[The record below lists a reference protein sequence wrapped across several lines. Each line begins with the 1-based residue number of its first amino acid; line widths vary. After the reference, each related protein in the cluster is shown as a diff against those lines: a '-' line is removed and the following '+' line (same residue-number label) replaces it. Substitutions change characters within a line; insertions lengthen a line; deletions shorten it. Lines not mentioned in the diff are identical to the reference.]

1 MFFLGPNDLVK
12 IKALIASEV
21 ARRVNTTGRAG
32 DQTVEHQEQ
41 QAPEHYIALSPRGGI
56 PALTKG
62 TASDPFGDPDRP
74 GYAECQ
80 IFRVQRER
88 EIESDGNPAIW
99 QTPLYIERVY
109 NLSQSPIPEDVWVQ
123 IKRDKNGDWLAET
136 ATGLDS
142 RIIIEETTRLPSVG
156 TATID
161 TTKIYIYKDVPTP
174 DTRGTDPVII
184 IEMYEEDNQQ
194 FVTETY
200 YPGGTDEQFVTQ
212 TIVTPNL
219 YEFVTNIYDLP
230 YSGTGTQESTT
241 SYNLKIYPN
250 FVDVKIKFPQL
261 PWFQTRY
268 IPDVSNP
275 EDPQFVIEHG
285 VLDPDDQQFVTGVTE
300 IHHIDP
306 QFQVPASYEVL
317 YEFVTGSGDSVT
329 GAILYT
335 PVGGII
341 NGIGTNIEWAG
352 TLEGGGSG
360 GSLTW
365 VLLGT
370 VTHADLTD
378 ADGSQN
384 VNVAYT
390 LPAKGALHAI
400 LSRTKVV
407 GSGGGVA
414 TLTHQPTVAS
424 TSITAPPQD
433 GLTLNTVSQIAIVTN
448 WNGPVVS
455 WTATTAVGI
464 QIDADINVANLT
476 GGEWE
481 LYGLVA
487 LVP

>member
-1 MFFLGPNDLVK
+1 MFFLGPNDLAK

-32 DQTVEHQEQ
+32 DQSVEHQEQ
-41 QAPEHYIALSPRGGI
+41 QAPEYYIALSPRGGI
-56 PALTKG
+56 PAITKG

-88 EIESDGNPAIW
+88 EIESDGDPAIW

-142 RIIIEETTRLPSVG
+142 RIIIEETTRLSSVG
-156 TATID
+156 TTTID

-184 IEMYEEDNQQ
+184 IEMYEEDDQQ

-200 YPGGTDEQFVTQ
+200 YPGGTDQDFVTMI
-212 TIVTPNL
+212 TITPDL

-250 FVDVKIKFPQL
+250 FVNVKIKFPQL

-268 IPDVSNP
+268 TPDVSDP
-275 EDPQFVIEHG
+275 EDPQFQVHHG
-285 VLDPDDQQFVTGVTE
+285 VLDPDDQQFVTDVIE

-317 YEFVTGSGDSVT
+317 YDFVTGSGDSVT
-329 GAILYT
+329 GSILYT
-335 PVGGII
+335 PVGGSI

-352 TLEGGGSG
+352 TLEDGGSG
-360 GSLTW
+360 GEWTE
-365 VLLGT
+365 GT
-370 VTHADLTD
+370 LAATGSTQGDAAQITENSTRVTGASGTNGVRLPDQAGHYVVWNDHETNGIEVYPPSGARIGIGGTNNPEGIIAGGVSQFIRITATD
-378 ADGSQN
+378 WA
-384 VNVAYT
+384 
-390 LPAKGALHAI
+390 
-400 LSRTKVV
+400 
-407 GSGGGVA
+407 SGG
-414 TLTHQPTVAS
+414 LS
-424 TSITAPPQD
+424 
-433 GLTLNTVSQIAIVTN
+433 AI
-448 WNGPVVS
+448 S
-455 WTATTAVGI
+455 
-464 QIDADINVANLT
+464 
-476 GGEWE
+476 
-481 LYGLVA
+481 
-487 LVP
+487 